1 MIFFESNSHNFHR
14 LSNNN
19 WSYIQLF
26 KLTFCFKPQ
35 YSKLQILNATAALSW
50 INDWDNSLDEQM
62 DRAWEEI
69 MTTSSG
75 TGNGKRICD
84 EK

>member
-1 MIFFESNSHNFHR
+1 MVRKVCLKSKVRIEKQIRSLVFWEKLRLDNFVSR
-14 LSNNN
+14 PLV
-19 WSYIQLF
+19 
-26 KLTFCFKPQ
+26 
-35 YSKLQILNATAALSW
+35 W
-50 INDWDNSLDEQM
+50 INDWDNSLIEQM
-62 DRAWEEI
+62 DRTCEEI

>member
-1 MIFFESNSHNFHR
+1 
-14 LSNNN
+14 
-19 WSYIQLF
+19 
-26 KLTFCFKPQ
+26 
-35 YSKLQILNATAALSW
+35 
-50 INDWDNSLDEQM
+50 M
-62 DRAWEEI
+62 DRSCEEI

>member
-1 MIFFESNSHNFHR
+1 
-14 LSNNN
+14 
-19 WSYIQLF
+19 
-26 KLTFCFKPQ
+26 
-35 YSKLQILNATAALSW
+35 
-50 INDWDNSLDEQM
+50 LDEKM
-62 DRAWEEI
+62 DRACEEI

>member
-1 MIFFESNSHNFHR
+1 
-14 LSNNN
+14 
-19 WSYIQLF
+19 
-26 KLTFCFKPQ
+26 
-35 YSKLQILNATAALSW
+35 
-50 INDWDNSLDEQM
+50 LDEQM
-62 DRAWEEI
+62 DRACEEI